1 MTEGVGYTLAL
12 DSRVYPYQGM
22 FMIWFLEGQSSQRDV
37 IAGARAALPDDVR
50 IYASH
55 RQNRPEITGL
65 ADVAWSEPQDNQER
79 IDWVI
84 EQARAH
90 QIKVVLAGRIGQVYE
105 AHRAAF
111 ESAGLQLVTG
121 ALDLDTFERVDDKS
135 AFTREAL
142 AAGLACIP
150 AITVSTRA
158 ELQEA
163 YAQLARDGQVCVKP
177 TRGIYG
183 QGFWRLADDVDPF
196 RSFANAD
203 AHEVNAQVFAQAYG
217 QSAAPKPLLVMP
229 YMPGSECS
237 VDMVC
242 EAGEVVAHVARRKQG
257 LMQTF
262 EREGAA
268 VELAIKAARHFKC
281 DGIVNV
287 QTRDDAAGQ
296 PHLLEINLRYSGGI
310 GYTREA
316 GVNLPGIFAARRL
329 GMPVPASVWRED
341 VQVKAITVV
350 VPVRGNSLLG

>member
-1 MTEGVGYTLAL
+1 
-12 DSRVYPYQGM
+12 
-22 FMIWFLEGQSSQRDV
+22 MIWFLEGQSSQRDV
-37 IAGARAALPDDVR
+37 IAGARLALPEAVR
-50 IYASH
+50 IFASH

-65 ADVAWSEPQDNQER
+65 ADVAWREPQDNEER
-79 IDWVI
+79 IAWVI
-84 EQARAH
+84 EQARAN
-90 QIKVVLAGRIGQVYE
+90 QIKVLLAGRVGHVYE
-105 AHRAAF
+105 AYRADF
-111 ESAGLQLVTG
+111 EAAELQLVTG
-121 ALDLDTFERVDDKS
+121 ALDRDTFERVDDKS
-135 AFTREAL
+135 VFTREAL

-150 AITVSTRA
+150 AITVHTQD
-158 ELQEA
+158 ELQDA
-163 YAQLARDGQVCVKP
+163 YARLSRDGQVCVKP

-203 AHEVNAQVFAQAYG
+203 AHEVNAAVFARAYG
-217 QSAAPKPLLVMP
+217 QSVDPKPLLVMP

-242 EAGEVVAHVARRKQG
+242 EAGKAVAYVGRRKQG
-257 LMQTF
+257 LMQSF
-262 EREGAA
+262 ERDSAA

-329 GMPVPASVWRED
+329 GLPEPVSAWRED
-341 VQVKAITVV
+341 LQVKAITVV
-350 VPVRGNSLLG
+350 VSVRADELLRC

>member
-1 MTEGVGYTLAL
+1 
-12 DSRVYPYQGM
+12 
-22 FMIWFLEGQSSQRDV
+22 MIWFLEGQSSQRDV
-37 IAGARAALPDDVR
+37 IAGAREALPETAR
-50 IYASH
+50 IFASH

-65 ADVAWSEPQDNQER
+65 ADVAWREPQDNEAR
-79 IDWVI
+79 IGWVI

-90 QIKVVLAGRIGQVYE
+90 GIKVVLAGRVGQVFE
-105 AHRAAF
+105 AHRAEF
-111 ESAGLQLVTG
+111 EAAGVQLVTG

-135 AFTREAL
+135 VFTRDAL

-150 AITVSTRA
+150 AITVHNQA
-158 ELQEA
+158 ELQSA

-196 RSFANAD
+196 RSFANAE
-203 AHEVNAQVFAQAYG
+203 AHEVNAALFAQAYG
-217 QSAAPKPLLVMP
+217 QSIAPKPLLVMP

-242 EAGEVVAHVARRKQG
+242 EAGNAVAYVGRRKQG
-257 LMQTF
+257 LMQSF

-268 VELAIKAARHFKC
+268 VELAIKAARHFQC

-287 QTRDDAAGQ
+287 QTRDDAEGN

-316 GVNLPGIFAARRL
+316 GVNLPGIFASRRL
-329 GMPVPASVWRED
+329 GMPVPASVWCEGIE
-341 VQVKAITVV
+341 VKAITVV
-350 VPVRGNSLLG
+350 VSVRGEELLR